1 MRFAK
6 TARLWYDAKKTREVR
21 LMPSVKEQIFAYVRE
36 QYGVEPD
43 YPFSV
48 APEYPVLRH
57 TGSRKWFAL
66 LMDVPRE
73 KLGLG
78 GAERVDVINLKCD
91 AMSGALRMQ
100 PGILPAYHMHRDSW
114 ITVLLDG
121 TVADDEILSL
131 IDSAFNETGI
141 KGRKR

>member
-1 MRFAK
+1 
-6 TARLWYDAKKTREVR
+6 
-21 LMPSVKEQIFAYVRE
+21 MPSVKEQIFSYVRE

-48 APEYPVLRH
+48 APAYPVLRH

-121 TVADDEILSL
+121 TVPAEDIFPL
-131 IDSAFNETGI
+131 IDLSYHLTSAKPRRRKAQ
-141 KGRKR
+141 KGGA

>member
-1 MRFAK
+1 M
-6 TARLWYDAKKTREVR
+6 T
-21 LMPSVKEQIFAYVRE
+21 VKEQLFTYVRE

-43 YPFSV
+43 YPFST

-66 LMDVPRE
+66 LMDVPRDR
-73 KLGLG
+73 LGLKG
-78 GAERVDVINLKCD
+78 TERVDVINLKCD
-91 AMSGALRMQ
+91 TMSGALRMQ

-121 TVADDEILSL
+121 TVPAEDIYPL
-131 IDSAFNETGI
+131 IDLSYHLTSV
-141 KGRKR
+141 KPKKRAKKAAAE

>member
-1 MRFAK
+1 MQ
-6 TARLWYDAKKTREVR
+6 T
-21 LMPSVKEQIFAYVRE
+21 VKEQIFEYVRE

-48 APEYPVLRH
+48 APTYPVLRH

-73 KLGLG
+73 KLGLHG
-78 GAERVDVINLKCD
+78 EEHVDVINLKCD
-91 AMSGALRMQ
+91 NLSGVLRQQ

-121 TVADDEILSL
+121 TVPAADIYPL
-131 IDSAFNETGI
+131 IDLSYHLTSAKT
-141 KGRKR
+141 KRRK

>member
-1 MRFAK
+1 MQ
-6 TARLWYDAKKTREVR
+6 T
-21 LMPSVKEQIFAYVRE
+21 VKEQIFEYVRE

-48 APEYPVLRH
+48 APTYPVLRH
-57 TGSRKWFAL
+57 TGNRKWFAL

-73 KLGLG
+73 KLGLS
-78 GAERVDVINLKCD
+78 GAEHVDVINLKCD
-91 AMSGALRMQ
+91 AMSGALRQQ

-121 TVADDEILSL
+121 TVPVQDILPL
-131 IDSAFNETGI
+131 IDLSYHLTSDMPKRN
-141 KGRKR
+141 RKTKD